1 MVASKL
7 SMKLVVGLGN
17 PGLQYEQTRHN
28 IGFRVVDKL
37 AAKAGWKW
45 ERHGRAMIANG
56 TIGSEK
62 VVLVKP
68 ITYMNNSGEAVG
80 ELVRWYKLSPE
91 DVLVIYDELDLP
103 VGKMRLRAEGS
114 AAGHNGLES
123 IIHHLHT
130 NKFPRLR
137 IGIGRP
143 AHQRA
148 ETIHYVL
155 NTPSKDEHITLEISE
170 DKAVETIPLIM
181 QQGITAAMNLVNTD
195 PEALRQAE
203 EKQRLKRERR
213 EQERL
218 RKEAEALEQARQEQ
232 THNSEDSTS
241 ELPQLKGG
249 ESNGS

>member
-1 MVASKL
+1 
-7 SMKLVVGLGN
+7 MKLVVGLGN

-37 AAKAGWKW
+37 ATKSGWKW
-45 ERHGRAMIANG
+45 ERRGRAMIANG
-56 TIGSEK
+56 TIGTEK

-80 ELVRWYKLSPE
+80 ELIRWYKLPPE

-103 VGKMRLRAEGS
+103 VGKMRLRPEGS

-123 IIHHLHT
+123 VIHHLHT

-148 ETIHYVL
+148 ETINYVL
-155 NTPSKDEHITLEISE
+155 NIPSKDERIILETSE
-170 DKAVETIPLIM
+170 DRAVEVIPLII
-181 QQGITAAMNLVNTD
+181 QQGIAAGMNLINTD
-195 PEALRQAE
+195 PEALRKAE
-203 EKQRLKRERR
+203 EKQRLKREQR

-218 RKEAEALEQARQEQ
+218 RKEAEALQQAQEQ
-232 THNSEDSTS
+232 PP
-241 ELPQLKGG
+241 LPEGDITT
-249 ESNGS
+249 

>member
-1 MVASKL
+1 
-7 SMKLVVGLGN
+7 MKLVVGLGN

-56 TIGSEK
+56 TIGTEK
-62 VVLVKP
+62 VVLIKP

-80 ELVRWYKLSPE
+80 DLVRWYKLSPE

-103 VGKMRLRAEGS
+103 VGKMRLRPEGS

-143 AHQRA
+143 TKQN
-148 ETIHYVL
+148 YVL
-155 NTPSKDEHITLEISE
+155 STPSMDERIALETSE
-170 DKAVETIPLIM
+170 DKAVEAIPLII
-181 QQGITAAMNLVNTD
+181 QQGITAAMNLINTD
-195 PEALRQAE
+195 PEALRKAE

-218 RKEAEALEQARQEQ
+218 RKEAEALEQARVQQPEVDE
-232 THNSEDSTS
+232 NATS
-241 ELPQLKGG
+241 
-249 ESNGS
+249 

>member
-1 MVASKL
+1 
-7 SMKLVVGLGN
+7 MKLVVGLGN
-17 PGLQYEQTRHN
+17 PGLQYAQTRHN

-37 AAKAGWKW
+37 AAKPGWKW

-56 TIGSEK
+56 TIGNEK

-80 ELVRWYKLSPE
+80 ELVRWYKLTPE

-103 VGKMRLRAEGS
+103 VGKMRLRPEGS

-143 AHQRA
+143 TKQN
-148 ETIHYVL
+148 YVL
-155 NTPSKDEHITLEISE
+155 SIPSMDERIALETSE
-170 DKAVETIPLIM
+170 DKAVEAIPLII
-181 QQGITAAMNLVNTD
+181 QQGITAAMNLINTD
-195 PEALRQAE
+195 PEALRKAE

-218 RKEAEALEQARQEQ
+218 RKEAEALEQAQAQQQQPEA
-232 THNSEDSTS
+232 NEDTTS
-241 ELPQLKGG
+241 
-249 ESNGS
+249 